1 VVTRLSKFCL
11 IVLLVTITGT
21 NWALLQT
28 VAWTSM
34 LANNLRTRSLTES
47 VARTFDGRYPCPLCR
62 AIAEGKKSEKK
73 TAVLTSSQKMEF
85 IPPAEV
91 LALVQP
97 FHPVH
102 FPQIDTFAGLP
113 RQKPPSPP
121 PRSCFVRFVC

>member
-1 VVTRLSKFCL
+1 VFSRLSKFCL
-11 IVLLVTITGT
+11 IIALVTITGA
-21 NWALLQT
+21 NWAMFQT

-85 IPPAEV
+85 PPLAET
-91 LALVQP
+91 AAFIQP
-97 FHPVH
+97 SH
-102 FPQIDTFAGLP
+102 FLSFRRTNSSSGLLP
-113 RQKPPSPP
+113 QKPPFPP
-121 PRSCFVRFVC
+121 PRSLFV